1 MPLRLISSPAHKA
14 TTRPETL
21 DVADKLEPALPDFPT
36 DVTERALAGAEFA
49 GRRALDR
56 VRTVLGSST
65 AATFASSPADLAPTL
80 RLADQLEWLAR
91 SEPGERAYTWRC
103 AQCETRYAVP
113 VVLAR
118 PVTIRCDRCS
128 APVDLKPSTAEG
140 EEILMDPNRSATQQA
155 RRGIALFLRESMAR
169 SWVVR
174 VLRED

>member
-14 TTRPETL
+14 TSRPDALGSDE
-21 DVADKLEPALPDFPT
+21 KLEPELPEFPE
-36 DVTERALAGAEFA
+36 DVTERALSGAEFA
-49 GRRALDR
+49 GRRAMDR
-56 VRTVLGSST
+56 VRTVLGSGTS
-65 AATFASSPADLAPTL
+65 APFASSPADLAPTL

-103 AQCETRYAVP
+103 GQCDTRYAVP

-140 EEILMDPNRSATQQA
+140 EEVLMDPNRAATQQA
-155 RRGIALFLRESMAR
+155 RRGIATFLRESMAR